1 MKNSGFGLGTWNFRF
16 RGKINRLLAIVDCFM
31 EDPTTGLHPTQIAKR
46 TGMSMMDVI
55 ARLDATPE
63 LFVRLPGRRGGVT
76 RYRLLS
82 SIAALDFEAIEAM
95 ILEHAKKEDY
105 IYYAFITM
113 LILLLGIMVMVFIP
127 ALPLVTDGSFFSD
140 TPDG

>member
-1 MKNSGFGLGTWNFRF
+1 MKNTGFSLGSWNFRF
-16 RGKINRLLAIVDCFM
+16 RGKVNRLLTIVDCFI
-31 EDPTTGLHPTQIAKR
+31 EDPQQGLHPTQIAKR

-55 ARLDATPE
+55 DRLDATPE

-82 SIAALDFEAIEAM
+82 SVATLDFDAIEAI
-95 ILEHAKKEDY
+95 ILTHAKREDY

-113 LILLLGIMVMVFIP
+113 LILLLGILIMVFIP

-140 TPDG
+140 